1 MNGLKL
7 KITAG
12 VICIAAGFLCLA
24 GFSQVQ
30 PDGKQPE
37 ASSAITA
44 FPIQLGRDSYGLAMV
59 DIENETVWI
68 YGFNARGQAFDQ
80 LRLMAARSFKHDR
93 KLTEWNTAT
102 PTPTQ
107 VKVMLENLQS
117 QQTQKEQKQQQKIEE
132 LQQLLEQN

>member
-1 MNGLKL
+1 MNSLKF

-12 VICIAAGFLCLA
+12 MICIAAGFLCLA

-30 PDGKQPE
+30 PD
-37 ASSAITA
+37 ANSAITA
-44 FPIQLGRDSYGLAMV
+44 FPIQLGRDSYGLAMI
-59 DIENETVWI
+59 DTENETLWV
-68 YGFNARGQAFDQ
+68 YGFDARGQAFDQ

-93 KLTEWNTAT
+93 KLTEWNTAP

-107 VKVMLENLQS
+107 VKAMLETLQS